1 MEYYVSIDIGGTS
14 IKYGIMT
21 EDGEILRKDSM
32 DTEAE
37 KGGRELQNKVDRTGR
52 LPASYGTVRP
62 CIRFRASVSLPR
74 AW

>member
-37 KGGRELQNKVDRTGR
+37 KAAENCRTR